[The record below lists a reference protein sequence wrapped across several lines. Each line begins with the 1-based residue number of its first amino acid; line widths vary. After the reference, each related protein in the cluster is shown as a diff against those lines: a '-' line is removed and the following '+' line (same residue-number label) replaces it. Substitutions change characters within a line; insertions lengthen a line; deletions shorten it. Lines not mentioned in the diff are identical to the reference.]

1 MARAAERLAISR
13 PVVSKA
19 IAYLERSLKVVLL
32 DRTARGVEP
41 TVFGNALSKRGA
53 ALFDELRSTAEELSY
68 LADPATGELRIAS
81 TEVWAA
87 GLIPAAIEQLR
98 SKFPRLRLRLEQGT
112 AQSQFDLLRGRSSEL
127 VVSRLLTASPDPDID
142 CEPLFYEKLV
152 VVAGPQSSWAR
163 QKRLRLKNLVEAQW
177 ILSPLE
183 LEKKFPVHTRLSG
196 GGPSGSHSAGLEQL
210 TSPQKWSALGRRIHH
225 SSARKCLA
233 LWPGKNALASTE
245 TGISAVGCSDRDFLV
260 EGQDAEPH
268 CTSIYC
274 RSAPDDK
281 RPFAAGMIPC
291 LEETVRCHRSSWL
304 QVLRKQT
311 VKQIISS
318 LAKTCALRPT
328 KPESVFARR

>member
-1 MARAAERLAISR
+1 MNRPNRLGPLLKPRQLQIFMMVVQEKNMARAAERLAISR

-19 IAYLERSLKVVLL
+19 IGYLERSLGVVLL

-41 TVFGNALSKRGA
+41 FFGNALSKRGA

-142 CEPLFYEKLV
+142 CEPLFYEKLI

-183 LEKKFPVHTRLSG
+183 LEKNSPFTLAFRG
-196 GGPSGSHSAGLEQL
+196 AGLPVP
-210 TSPQKWSALGRRIHH
+210 TPQVLSNSLHLRNALLSEGEYITLVPESALHFGPERMLLRPL
-225 SSARKCLA
+225 RLEFPR
-233 LWPGKNALASTE
+233 WDVP
-245 TGISAVGCSDRDFLV
+245 TGIFWLKGRMLSPIAQQFMAV
-260 EGQDAEPH
+260 
-268 CTSIYC
+268 
-274 RSAPDDK
+274 
-281 RPFAAGMIPC
+281 
-291 LEETVRCHRSSWL
+291 VRRMTKGLS
-304 QVLRKQT
+304 KQ
-311 VKQIISS
+311 
-318 LAKTCALRPT
+318 A
-328 KPESVFARR
+328 

>member
-1 MARAAERLAISR
+1 MDRQNRLGSLLKPRHLQIFMMVVQEKNMARAAERLAISR

-112 AQSQFDLLRGRSSEL
+112 AQSQF

-183 LEKKFPVHTRLSG
+183 LEKNSPFTLAFRGAGLPVPIPQVLSNSLHLRNG
-196 GGPSGSHSAGLEQL
+196 LLSAGEYITLVPE
-210 TSPQKWSALGRRIHH
+210 SALHFGPERMLLRPL
-225 SSARKCLA
+225 RLEFPR
-233 LWPGKNALASTE
+233 WDVP
-245 TGISAVGCSDRDFLV
+245 TGIFWLKGRMLSPIAHQFIAV
-260 EGQDAEPH
+260 
-268 CTSIYC
+268 
-274 RSAPDDK
+274 
-281 RPFAAGMIPC
+281 
-291 LEETVRCHRSSWL
+291 VRRM
-304 QVLRKQT
+304 
-311 VKQIISS
+311 
-318 LAKTCALRPT
+318 T
-328 KPESVFARR
+328 KGLSQQA

>member
-1 MARAAERLAISR
+1 MNRQNRLGPLLKPRQLQIFMMVVQEKNMARAAERLAISR

-19 IAYLERSLKVVLL
+19 IAYLERSLSVVLL

-142 CEPLFYEKLV
+142 CEPLFYEKLI

-183 LEKKFPVHTRLSG
+183 LEKNSPFTLAFRG
-196 GGPSGSHSAGLEQL
+196 AGLPVPI
-210 TSPQKWSALGRRIHH
+210 PQVLSNSLHLRNGLLSEGEYITLVPESALHFGPERMLLRPL
-225 SSARKCLA
+225 RLEFPR
-233 LWPGKNALASTE
+233 WNVP
-245 TGISAVGCSDRDFLV
+245 TGIFWLKGRMLSPIAQQFMAV
-260 EGQDAEPH
+260 
-268 CTSIYC
+268 
-274 RSAPDDK
+274 
-281 RPFAAGMIPC
+281 
-291 LEETVRCHRSSWL
+291 VRRMTKGLS
-304 QVLRKQT
+304 KQ
-311 VKQIISS
+311 
-318 LAKTCALRPT
+318 A
-328 KPESVFARR
+328 